1 MAVERKFVEDGL
13 KRVQVMEYL
22 RKELESAGFGG
33 VRINRTP
40 LGTQVI
46 VYAERPGLIIGRGGR
61 RIKRLTQDL
70 QDIYGMENP
79 QIDVREIENPNLN
92 PQLMASMLARA
103 LERGWYFRRA
113 GHTILQRIMDAGAK
127 GCEITISGKLTG
139 PRARTEKMIAGT
151 MKHAGQ
157 PADDLV
163 IEGFATAIKKL
174 GVLGVRVRIIPPDV
188 VMPDSFQILK
198 EGVME
203 GSEEV
208 EEIPEKKVEQEE
220 QKKEENGEKETR
232 EKASDS
238 AQEKKV
244 EEKEETRAEEG
255 EENGNTSN
263 E

>member
-1 MAVERKFVEDGL
+1 MAIERKFVEDSL

-61 RIKRLTQDL
+61 RIKKLTQDL
-70 QDIYGMENP
+70 QEIYGMDNP
-79 QIDVREIENPNLN
+79 QIDVREIENPDLN
-92 PQLMASMLARA
+92 PQLMASTLARA

-139 PRARTEKMIAGT
+139 PRARTEKMVAGT

-157 PADDLV
+157 PAEDLV

-188 VMPDSFQILK
+188 EMPDSFRIVEEK
-198 EGVME
+198 
-203 GSEEV
+203 SEEESDQ
-208 EEIPEKKVEQEE
+208 EESKEQIEQKEEEKTEKPEE
-220 QKKEENGEKETR
+220 QKKE
-232 EKASDS
+232 
-238 AQEKKV
+238 Q
-244 EEKEETRAEEG
+244 EKEEQTEMG

>member
-1 MAVERKFVEDGL
+1 
-13 KRVQVMEYL
+13 
-22 RKELESAGFGG
+22 
-33 VRINRTP
+33 
-40 LGTQVI
+40 
-46 VYAERPGLIIGRGGR
+46 
-61 RIKRLTQDL
+61 
-70 QDIYGMENP
+70 MENP

-139 PRARTEKMIAGT
+139 PRARTEKMISGT

-188 VMPDSFQILK
+188 IMPDSFQILD
-198 EGVME
+198 ETP
-203 GSEEV
+203 V
-208 EEIPEKKVEQEE
+208 EEPEKKEEKPEEEEVKKEE
-220 QKKEENGEKETR
+220 QKPEVGEGKETKD
-232 EKASDS
+232 ESSVDE
-238 AQEKKV
+238 QEKK
-244 EEKEETRAEEG
+244 ESEQGKKGG
-255 EENGNTSN
+255 EDGDTAN